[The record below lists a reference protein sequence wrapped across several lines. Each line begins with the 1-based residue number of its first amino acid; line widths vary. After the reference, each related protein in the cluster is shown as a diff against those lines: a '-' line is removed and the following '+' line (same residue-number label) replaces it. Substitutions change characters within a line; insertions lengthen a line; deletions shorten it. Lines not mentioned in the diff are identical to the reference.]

1 VSSDVPLL
9 AALAQGRRSA
19 RGSTLGASYERVPD
33 GGFIDRP
40 MSQSREMEQPVCA
53 TESDG
58 ARSRGEAGSAKDDRG
73 FAEDRH
79 LWKQTLPTHE
89 PIEDGIHDLHHQC
102 REFLIALWLSPGRR
116 SLALLIVGMVLVIC
130 ATAVVQVGLNAW
142 NRPFYEAIAHRSFPA
157 FLDQLLFFG
166 VIAACLL
173 VLNVAQVWL
182 REMIKLNSREWL
194 TRDLFGEWLKP
205 GRSIRLARA
214 GELGINPD
222 QRIHEDARRL
232 TELSADLGVG
242 LLQASL
248 LLLSFLGVLWSISG
262 TLDIWICG
270 VSLTIPGYMVWCA
283 LLYAASGS
291 WLTWRVGRP
300 LVGMNSRRYQRES
313 EFRFALFE
321 ANQQIQNISSRRGEE
336 GENRRLS
343 LDLEKVLG
351 MVREIVDATARLT
364 WITAGYGWISIVA
377 PIAIASPAYFTGK
390 LSFGELMVVVGGF
403 NQVNQSLRWFV
414 DNFALLADWRAA
426 LSRVIKF
433 REALLRSENGHEPE
447 SRVKHLRDF
456 ANHLSLHYGHVLKG
470 KKAADGAIEL
480 DVARSSVRSGCLR

>member
-1 VSSDVPLL
+1 VFMPPLPRDAGAP
-9 AALAQGRRSA
+9 AAEPMAGATSA
-19 RGSTLGASYERVPD
+19 FPI
-33 GGFIDRP
+33 GGLVDRA
-40 MSQSREMEQPVCA
+40 MSQSGEVQPVCA
-53 TESDG
+53 RGSGG
-58 ARSRGEAGSAKDDRG
+58 ARSRGATGPVNGDRG
-73 FAEDRH
+73 RVEERESR
-79 LWKQTLPTHE
+79 KQTLRNPE
-89 PIEDGIHDLHHQC
+89 PIEEGIRDLVHQL
-102 REFLIALWLSPGRR
+102 RELLITLWLSPGRH
-116 SLALLIVGMVLVIC
+116 SLALLIIGMVLVIC
-130 ATAVVQVGLNAW
+130 ATAAAQVGLNDW
-142 NRPFYEAIAHRSFPA
+142 NRPFYEAIAERNSPA
-157 FLDQLLFFG
+157 FLDQLLVFT
-166 VIAACLL
+166 VIAGCLL
-173 VLNVAQVWL
+173 VLNVAQAWL
-182 REMIKLNSREWL
+182 REMIKLKSREWL

-214 GELGINPD
+214 GEVGVNPD

-262 TLDIWICG
+262 ALDIWICG

-300 LVGMNSRRYQRES
+300 LVGMNSRRYQHES
-313 EFRFALFE
+313 EFRFALFQ
-321 ANQQIQNISSRRGEE
+321 ANQQTQNIASLRGEE
-336 GENRRLS
+336 GEKRRLG

-403 NQVNQSLRWFV
+403 YQVNQSLRWFV

-433 REALLRSENGHEPE
+433 REVLLMSESGYEQENRAL
-447 SRVKHLRDF
+447 HLTDL
-456 ANHLSLHYGHVLKG
+456 ANHPRLDYGAASKG
-470 KKAADGAIEL
+470 KRAVLAAIER
-480 DVARSSVRSGCLR
+480 DVTRGGVRSRCFE